1 MSSSP
6 HCLALPESDRPS
18 PSHPSLSLD
27 ECVTHI
33 HTTNHAWKL
42 SQHWVSEVSEAFAP
56 LAASLVDRK
65 ARLQTE
71 LLRKHPDRVYL
82 QRDPDAETQA
92 GEPLF
97 GVLLDP
103 PIEHFSDAAHL
114 PVRVARLYLSV
125 DELQKFVR
133 ELPIPEPIPKSS
145 SELNIDPSPEPSPK
159 LIADSLEPLPEKGS
173 ESVIEPEPES
183 VADVPEPVPEFIPE
197 PEPDTSIDV
206 APAAESSAP

>member
-1 MSSSP
+1 V
-6 HCLALPESDRPS
+6 SDFPS
-18 PSHPSLSLD
+18 PIFD
-27 ECVTHI
+27 DRVTHI
-33 HTTNHAWKL
+33 HATNYAWKL
-42 SQHWVSEVSEAFAP
+42 SQHWVSEVSEAFSP

-65 ARLQTE
+65 ARLQAE
-71 LLRKHPDRVYL
+71 LLREYPDRVYL
-82 QRDPDAETQA
+82 QRDLEAETEA

-145 SELNIDPSPEPSPK
+145 SELNIDPSPELSPEPITDPLK
-159 LIADSLEPLPEKGS
+159 PLPGEGS
-173 ESVIEPEPES
+173 ESVFEPES
-183 VADVPEPVPEFIPE
+183 GSTAVLDVPEPVPEPV
-197 PEPDTSIDV
+197 PDTSIDA
-206 APAAESSAP
+206 APTSELPAS